1 MMLID
6 KKDFGSSQPLL
17 TTSDQ
22 LIKSPDD
29 HFDEDFANKKAAENL
44 TTTVCDPM
52 KQTNNKMA
60 VYLILTLYP
69 DCLYVKLNSEQFLY
83 SASYILINYFQLIL

>member
-6 KKDFGSSQPLL
+6 KKDFGSGRPLI

-22 LIKSPDD
+22 ILKSPDVAPSVSVH

-52 KQTNNKMA
+52 K
-60 VYLILTLYP
+60 
-69 DCLYVKLNSEQFLY
+69 
-83 SASYILINYFQLIL
+83 